1 MLASAR
7 PAGDGRARQGMRAMA
22 ERDFLTV
29 HVLDTASGRPAA
41 GMGLALR
48 RAGEPAVLAE
58 RVTNADGRCDAP
70 LLEASA
76 MTPGIYELT
85 FAVEAW
91 RDHAADPG
99 FYDRITIRFTV
110 TAAPGH
116 LHIPLLLSPYGYST
130 YRGS

>member
-1 MLASAR
+1 
-7 PAGDGRARQGMRAMA
+7 MA

-48 RAGEPAVLAE
+48 RAGEAAVLAE
-58 RVTNADGRCDAP
+58 RLTNADGRCDAP
-70 LLEASA
+70 LLDGPALA
-76 MTPGIYELT
+76 PGIYELT

-91 RDHAADPG
+91 RAGAADPG

-110 TAAPGH
+110 AASPGH
-116 LHIPLLLSPYGYST
+116 IHIPLLLSPYGYST

>member
-1 MLASAR
+1 
-7 PAGDGRARQGMRAMA
+7 MA
-22 ERDFLTV
+22 ERNVLTV

-48 RAGEPAVLAE
+48 RAGEPDALAAC
-58 RVTNADGRCDAP
+58 VTNADGRCEAP
-70 LLEASA
+70 LLEGPA

-91 RDHAADPG
+91 RAGAADPG

-110 TAAPGH
+110 VANPGH
-116 LHIPLLLSPYGYST
+116 IHIPLLLSPYGYST

>member
-1 MLASAR
+1 
-7 PAGDGRARQGMRAMA
+7 MA
-22 ERDFLTV
+22 DRHVLTV
-29 HVLDTASGRPAA
+29 HVLDTAGGRPAA

-48 RAGEPAVLAE
+48 RAGEPAVLTE

-70 LLEASA
+70 LLEGAA

-85 FAVEAW
+85 FAIEAW
-91 RDHAADPG
+91 RHGAADPG

-110 TAAPGH
+110 PADPGH
-116 LHIPLLLSPYGYST
+116 IHIPLLLSLYGYST

>member
-1 MLASAR
+1 
-7 PAGDGRARQGMRAMA
+7 MA

-29 HVLDTASGRPAA
+29 HVLDTVSGRPAT
-41 GMGLALR
+41 GMGLSLR
-48 RAGEPAVLAE
+48 RAGETTALVE

-70 LLEASA
+70 LLEGLA
-76 MTPGIYELT
+76 MAPGIYELT

-91 RDHAADPG
+91 RKDVADPG

-110 TAAPGH
+110 KPDPGH